1 MLEARKYYEKQLTN
15 QLSPLTSIT
24 QYLTKPLDRQEEMK
38 EYIYLSM
45 IMLETPKALLETIK
59 KGSEIRV
66 VDLSLYLS
74 ALNELSLIWMGN
86 RIRSTQLKDLY

>member
-1 MLEARKYYEKQLTN
+1 
-15 QLSPLTSIT
+15 
-24 QYLTKPLDRQEEMK
+24 MK

>member
-1 MLEARKYYEKQLTN
+1 
-15 QLSPLTSIT
+15 
-24 QYLTKPLDRQEEMK
+24 
-38 EYIYLSM
+38 M